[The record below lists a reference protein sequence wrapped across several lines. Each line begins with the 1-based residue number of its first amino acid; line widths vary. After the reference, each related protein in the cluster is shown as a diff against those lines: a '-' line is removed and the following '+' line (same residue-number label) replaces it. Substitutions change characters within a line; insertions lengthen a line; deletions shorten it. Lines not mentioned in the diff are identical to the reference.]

1 MKETILVIDDEEV
14 IRKAL
19 DRFLKNQGYHVY
31 LASDGE
37 QGLDMIASEN
47 IDAAFVD
54 LQMPKLPGMEVVK
67 KIKETKP
74 DTVTIVMTAYGT
86 IPSAIEAIKLG
97 AYHYLTKPFELDEI
111 KELLNKALDY
121 HRLKRE
127 NVLLKRQLKDK
138 YKFSNII
145 GESEAIKSVFNL
157 IEKVAHTDSTV
168 LITGESGT
176 GKELVARAIHYNSPR
191 AERALIT
198 VNCAAIPENLLESE
212 IFGHVKGA
220 FTGAI
225 STKPGRFEMAHGG
238 TIFLDE
244 IGDMG
249 LKLQVKLLRVLQ
261 ERRFEPVGSTRS
273 KEVDVRIITATNQ
286 DLEKMV
292 KSGRFREDLFYRLN
306 VIPIHIPP
314 LRERIGDIPLLT
326 QHLLQRANESNNKR
340 VSSFSSE
347 VMALFEQYEWQGNI
361 RELEN
366 LIERLVILKG
376 DGAITAHDL
385 PPHMNEGKTKDL
397 FTSISIPDQGIS
409 FKAVVSNF
417 EKELILKALKKT
429 QWNKNRAAS
438 LLRLN
443 RTTLVE
449 KIKKKQLEKFSV
461 EN

>member
-292 KSGRFREDLFYRLN
+292 KSGRFCEDLFYRLN